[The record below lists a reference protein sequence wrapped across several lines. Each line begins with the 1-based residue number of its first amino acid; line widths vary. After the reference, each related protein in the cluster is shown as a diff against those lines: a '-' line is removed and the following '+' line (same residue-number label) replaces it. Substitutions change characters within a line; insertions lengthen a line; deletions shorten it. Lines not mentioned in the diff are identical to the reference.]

1 MKILHVNFSDNIGGA
16 SISVLRLH
24 KFLLSKGLDSH
35 LLVSEKEL
43 NEKNVVGI
51 NKTSEKIKNIIKSTI
66 SRNLKII
73 FKTSNKNT
81 HSCLRTIF
89 LKMNKKDTNTLI

>member
-16 SISVLRLH
+16 AISVIRLH
-24 KFLLSKGLDSH
+24 KFLLNKGIDSH

-43 NEKNVVGI
+43 NEKNVFGI

-66 SRNLKII
+66 SRNLKI
-73 FKTSNKNT
+73 
-81 HSCLRTIF
+81 LF
-89 LKMNKKDTNTLI
+89 LVCSFS